1 MGRRMNR
8 CLAISAP
15 HDAALRLPPPRSS
28 HRARLLAGLVLAAFV
43 ALPAAAQQRPLGP
56 FAQAPS
62 PLTPRPALPGQA
74 APMQSAPATPTPAA
88 PAQFGQAPAPVV
100 PQPLVLESGTGVLLQ
115 FPRNVATVL
124 AAEPRIA
131 RVQPASPT
139 SVFLMGSDPGRTTVI
154 ATTPEGELIAQY
166 DVTVRPASFGTSQA
180 APATGAPAAPP
191 RPSARSIEN
200 AIRAGLAGGGTVRVR
215 SAGDGFVLSGTVQN
229 ATDAHRAVAIAQ
241 SFVGGEGSVTNSI
254 FVLSSVQV
262 NLRVRVAEISRDITR
277 ELGFNWS
284 VLTRP
289 SFGALQIGVA
299 TALGASADATTALFG
314 RYRSSRWDING
325 VIDALA
331 QDQLVSI
338 LAEPNLT
345 AQSGEVASFLAGGEF
360 PVPAAGGQNG
370 QITIE
375 FRQFGISLAFVPTV
389 LSNDRVNLRVRPE
402 VSELSE
408 SGAVELPVL
417 GGVVRIPALRV
428 RRAETTV
435 ELGSGQ
441 SFAIAGLLS
450 RTVQQAEN
458 GFPGLQDSVLG
469 PLFRSDRFRR
479 GETELVIII
488 TPYVVRPV
496 SEPQAIAAPTDR
508 FRPAIDLERILE
520 RRQIGSVSRAR
531 PGTPLDAGFIVE

>member
-1 MGRRMNR
+1 VRLLSG
-8 CLAISAP
+8 LA
-15 HDAALRLPPPRSS
+15 
-28 HRARLLAGLVLAAFV
+28 LAGLLV
-43 ALPAAAQQRPLGP
+43 LPAAAQQQRPLGP

-62 PLTPRPALPGQA
+62 PLTPRPAVPGQA
-74 APMQSAPATPTPAA
+74 TPAQATAIPAA
-88 PAQFGQAPAPVV
+88 PAQFGQAPAPVT

-166 DVTVRPASFGTSQA
+166 DVTVRPASFGASQA

-191 RPSARSIEN
+191 RPSSRSIEN
-200 AIRAGLAGGGTVRVR
+200 AIRTGLAGGGNVRVR
-215 SAGDGFVLSGTVQN
+215 SAGAGYVLSGTVQS
-229 ATDAHRAVAIAQ
+229 AADAHRAVAIAQ
-241 SFVGGEGSVTNSI
+241 SFAGGEGSVTNNI

-262 NLRVRVAEISRDITR
+262 NLRVRVAEIQREITR
-277 ELGFNWS
+277 ALGFNWS
-284 VLTRP
+284 
-289 SFGALQIGVA
+289 ALSRSGGWTIGIRSALPA
-299 TALGASADATTALFG
+299 TAGASLAGGLAPALLGAG
-314 RYRSSRWDING
+314 YQSSRWDING
-325 VIDALA
+325 LIDALA
-331 QDQLVSI
+331 ADRLISV

-360 PVPAAGGQNG
+360 PVPVAGGNNG
-370 QITIE
+370 QLTIE
-375 FRQFGISLAFVPTV
+375 FRQFGVSLAFVPTV

-408 SGAVELPVL
+408 TGAVELPIL
-417 GGVVRIPALRV
+417 GGVVRVPGLNV

-441 SFAIAGLLS
+441 SFAIAGLMQ
-450 RTVQQAEN
+450 RTVRQTEN
-458 GFPGLQDSVLG
+458 GFPGLQDSILG
-469 PLFRSDRFRR
+469 PLFRSDSFRR
-479 GETELVIII
+479 GETELVILI
-488 TPYVVRPV
+488 TPYIVRPV
-496 SEPQAIAAPTDR
+496 SEPQGLASPTDR

-520 RRQIGSVSRAR
+520 RRQIGNVSRAR
-531 PGTPLDAGFIVE
+531 PGAPLDAGFIVE